1 MMNWDELMLKKPP
14 EKASEKEL
22 AVWYKENYGGM
33 SSYERNAVVL
43 QSISAKKNLL
53 LEKIEA
59 DKAQREAQFDSLS
72 YGDILKA
79 VASAKDKLSE
89 LEGDPKIKDTI
100 TDRLIAK
107 KREKLE
113 AEYAHAV
120 KFDLPRASI
129 KELWISEKLL
139 EYEKTEEYRSAKNQ
153 LKDARKEFATYL
165 ALKEAREKSL
175 ADVIV
180 AEQYR
185 TRRADLFSADP
196 EALRALGIE
205 PPDAVVSAPE
215 GFDSSAS
222 TGNYM
227 DGTVNED
234 ALLSSFMEARGYG
247 KGE

>member
-22 AVWYKENYGGM
+22 AVWYEENYGGM
-33 SSYERNAVVL
+33 TNHERNTVVL
-43 QSISAKKNLL
+43 QSIRAKNELR
-53 LEKIEA
+53 LEKAEA
-59 DKAQREAQFDSLS
+59 DKAQFDSLS

-79 VASAKDKLSE
+79 VANAKDKLSE
-89 LEGDPKIKDTI
+89 LEGDPKVKDTI

-120 KFDLPRASI
+120 KFDLPRAST

-139 EYEKTEEYRSAKNQ
+139 EYMKTEEYRSAKKQ
-153 LKDARKEFATYL
+153 LKGAREELATYL

-175 ADVIV
+175 TDVIA

-205 PPDAVVSAPE
+205 PPTAVVSASE
-215 GFDSSAS
+215 GVDSSAS

>member
-22 AVWYKENYGGM
+22 AVWYEENYGGM
-33 SSYERNAVVL
+33 SNSERKAVVL
-43 QSISAKKNLL
+43 QSISAKKNLI

-59 DKAQREAQFDSLS
+59 NEDPFDSLS

-79 VASAKDKLSE
+79 VESAKDKLSE
-89 LEGDPKIKDTI
+89 LEGNPEVKDTI

-120 KFDLPRASI
+120 KFDLPRSPT
-129 KELWISEKLL
+129 KELWISEKLV
-139 EYEKTEEYRSAKNQ
+139 EYMKTEEYRSAKSQ
-153 LKDARKEFATYL
+153 LKDARKEL
-165 ALKEAREKSL
+165 AISIAKKEEREKEL
-175 ADVIV
+175 ADVIE
-180 AEQYR
+180 AERYR
-185 TRRADLFSADP
+185 TRRMDLFSADP
-196 EALRALGIE
+196 ETLKALGIE
-205 PPDAVVSAPE
+205 PPTAVVSASE
-215 GFDSSAS
+215 GVDSSAS

-247 KGE
+247 KRE